1 MYIVVNHRCQP
12 ASSRIFTNP
21 LDAAEE
27 LKRLE
32 RRKPFGVFSILQVA
46 PDGDDWPQARQAL

>member
-12 ASSRIFTNP
+12 TSSRIFTNP

-27 LKRLE
+27 LKRIE
-32 RRKPFGVFSILQVA
+32 RRNPFRSFSILQIA
-46 PDGDDWPQARQAL
+46 PDGDD

>member
-27 LKRLE
+27 LRRLE
-32 RRKPFGVFSILQVA
+32 RLHPRRTFSILQVA
-46 PDGDDWPQARQAL
+46 PDGDE

>member
-12 ASSRIFTNP
+12 TSSRIFANP

-27 LKRLE
+27 LARLE
-32 RRKPFGVFSILQVA
+32 RCNPFRIFSIMQVA
-46 PDGDDWPQARQAL
+46 PDGDD